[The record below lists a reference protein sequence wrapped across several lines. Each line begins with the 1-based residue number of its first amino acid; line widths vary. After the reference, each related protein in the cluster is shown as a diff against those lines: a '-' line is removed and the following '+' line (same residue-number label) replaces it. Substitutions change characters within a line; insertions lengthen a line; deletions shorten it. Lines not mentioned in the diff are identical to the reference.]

1 MMRKWRQLKRDTPI
15 RFFFHQKTF
24 TKNFHQKLSPKHFH
38 HKLSPKNFH
47 HKLSP
52 KNFHQKTF
60 IKTEAQHPNHVHPH
74 SPLVWLSTKKRRLKV
89 SPESFD
95 FKKMFKSS
103 PTTLEGRSPQDC
115 PTPECSRWL
124 CCLEIGA
131 WRNGGG
137 WRTYAICN
145 MQYAICNIQCAIY
158 ICKSMCICV
167 CCPVGP
173 TNCCWMECRRLRN
186 ISFLGC
192 WGGGGNQS
200 FGNLTQFWWSWRRR
214 WKWQRS
220 WQE

>member
-15 RFFFHQKTF
+15 RFF
-24 TKNFHQKLSPKHFH
+24 
-38 HKLSPKNFH
+38 
-47 HKLSP
+47 
-52 KNFHQKTF
+52 FHQKTF

-89 SPESFD
+89 FPESFD
-95 FKKMFKSS
+95 FEKMFKSS

-145 MQYAICNIQCAIY
+145 MQYAISNVQYTYVNQCAYVYVVQSDQQI
-158 ICKSMCICV
+158 V
-167 CCPVGP
+167 AEWNVG
-173 TNCCWMECRRLRN
+173 
-186 ISFLGC
+186 G
-192 WGGGGNQS
+192 
-200 FGNLTQFWWSWRRR
+200 
-214 WKWQRS
+214 WQTFHF
-220 WQE
+220 